1 MAAGQ
6 DAKGNKWPRASEVG
20 TAASHSPVAK
30 GQVMIALR
38 QGTAR
43 RGQRKARYSTK
54 PMQVQAEPA
63 CESPDGSQRLPE
75 VAIGCLSISAG

>member
-20 TAASHSPVAK
+20 VAASHSPVAK

-43 RGQRKARYSTK
+43 RGQRKAELSMR
-54 PMQVQAEPA
+54 PMQVQ
-63 CESPDGSQRLPE
+63 SG
-75 VAIGCLSISAG
+75 AGVRIA